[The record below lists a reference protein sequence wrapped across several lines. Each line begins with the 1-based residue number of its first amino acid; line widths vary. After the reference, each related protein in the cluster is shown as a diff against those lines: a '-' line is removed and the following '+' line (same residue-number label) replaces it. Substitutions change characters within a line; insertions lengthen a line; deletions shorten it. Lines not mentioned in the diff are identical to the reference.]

1 MDKTNKNRILFSAIA
16 GVIPAI
22 FTVVGYTGKHYHGVF
37 FSPFILLAF
46 ISIWIVYSAISF
58 LVYNLS
64 DYLSYSRKAKS
75 NSVELD
81 KKKNRLANENL
92 VYLISFVV
100 FLFAW
105 FPAFLAFY
113 PGIFAYDNQWQYFM
127 YVNNDIS
134 THQPVIHTLILGFI
148 ISTFEKTTGSI
159 NKGVAAYTIFQ
170 MIIMS
175 FGLAYIPYLLRR
187 MGVKTL
193 GVILSIVFFSLYP
206 VFVIFVFTGTKD
218 SIFSVAVADYFG
230 LNICLL
236 SERNDSYFVKKQDAP
251 VWGLLAFTILS
262 FRSNAIYALIPML
275 MLLSIYVIKHCKRKK
290 GYIIAISVVLMLFL
304 VYKYPI
310 MNFAAKNKVS
320 QAEMMS
326 VPCQQISRVYHY
338 HYDDLSKE
346 DIDAYDTLFDQKIW
360 YGYYVPEIADA
371 SKGSLRMDVYSSD
384 KSIFWSLWKKWLK
397 EYPKEYV
404 DSFIENTYGLFY
416 MWPRYVLYSYG
427 QEGYTV
433 IHPMQ
438 PAESNSKLPALFKFY
453 EQFENGRVVQKDGYI
468 SWIFAPATY
477 LYALIVTLIYAV
489 KRKKWELCIPFVFIV
504 LLWMTFLLGPVS
516 MVRYML
522 FLYILAP
529 LLPKVY
535 SSASKDVVLQA
546 VESRETNQNGR
557 VDGENRI

>member
-1 MDKTNKNRILFSAIA
+1 MTNNANKNIILFSAMA
-16 GVIPAI
+16 GVIPAL
-22 FTVVGYTGKHYHGVF
+22 FTVIGYAAKHYHRVF
-37 FSPFILLAF
+37 FSPIILAAF
-46 ISIWIVYSAISF
+46 VFVWIAFSAISF
-58 LVYNLS
+58 LIYNLS
-64 DYLSYSRKAKS
+64 DYLYYSKKTKS
-75 NSVELD
+75 DSLELD
-81 KKKNRLANENL
+81 KKMNRLTNENI
-92 VYLISFVV
+92 VYLISSAV
-100 FLFAW
+100 FLLSW

-134 THQPVIHTLILGFI
+134 THQPLIHTLILGFI
-148 ISTFEKTTGSI
+148 ISNFEKTTGSI
-159 NKGVAAYTIFQ
+159 NKGVAAYTLFQ
-170 MIIMS
+170 MVIMA

-187 MGVKTL
+187 MGVKTFWI
-193 GVILSIVFFSLYP
+193 ILTIAFFSLYP
-206 VFVIFVFTGTKD
+206 VLVIFVFTGTKD
-218 SIFSVAVADYFG
+218 SIFSVAVADFFG

-236 SERNDSYFVKKQDAP
+236 SEKNDSYFEKKQDAP

-275 MLLSIYVIKHCKRKK
+275 MLLSVYVIKHCKRKK

-310 MNFAAKNKVS
+310 MNYVAKDKVS

-326 VPCQQISRVYHY
+326 VPCQQVSRVYHY
-338 HYDDLSKE
+338 HYDELSKE
-346 DIDAYDTLFDQKIW
+346 DIDAYDTFFDPNIW

-371 SKGSLRMDVYSSD
+371 SKGSLRMDVYASD
-384 KSIFWSLWKKWLK
+384 KSAFWSLWKKWLK

-438 PAESNSKLPALFKFY
+438 PAEANSKLPVLFKFY
-453 EQFENGRVVQKDGYI
+453 EQFENGNIVQKDGFI

-477 LYALIVTLIYAV
+477 LYILIISMIYV
-489 KRKKWELCIPFVFIV
+489 LKNKKWELLIPFTFVS

-522 FLYILAP
+522 FLYMLAP
-529 LLPKVY
+529 LLPIVY
-535 SSASKDVVLQA
+535 FSAQRKADS
-546 VESRETNQNGR
+546 
-557 VDGENRI
+557 